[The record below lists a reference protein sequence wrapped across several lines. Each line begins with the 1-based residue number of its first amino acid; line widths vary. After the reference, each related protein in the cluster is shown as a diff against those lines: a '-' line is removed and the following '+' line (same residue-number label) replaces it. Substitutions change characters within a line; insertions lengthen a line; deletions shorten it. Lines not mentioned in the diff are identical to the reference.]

1 MSEQRASYT
10 VRSYSSGT
18 VGRSL
23 NTIRQHHLVIDSPSI
38 NEEVTSGEAFLSGIS
53 ACGVTLV
60 EGAARDAG
68 IPLAHTEVT
77 IEGFRAEGRPAF
89 ERIAMRFVLS
99 GVTPEQAEALVGRY
113 KDG

>member
-1 MSEQRASYT
+1 MSEKRADYT

-18 VGRSL
+18 VGRAM
-23 NTIRQHHLVIDSPSI
+23 NTIRQHHLIIDSPSI

-68 IPLAHTEVT
+68 IPLARTEVT
-77 IEGFRAEGRPAF
+77 IEGFRVEGRPAF
-89 ERIAMRFVLS
+89 ERIGLRFELT
-99 GVTPEQAEALVGRY
+99 GVTPEQAEMLVGRY